1 MKTIQIKD
9 CSYEKFEAIRDIIYE
24 YIPFSIVHLGYSK
37 KLKLAIFNF
46 WDSDYIPDKLK
57 LYIMPLNKA
66 LLTSLNEKLRQVL
79 FRIN

>member
-37 KLKLAIFNF
+37 KLKMAIFNF
-46 WDSDYIPDKLK
+46 WDSDYIPNELSSYIIYFNQDLLVKLNNKLK
-57 LYIMPLNKA
+57 EALN
-66 LLTSLNEKLRQVL
+66 
-79 FRIN
+79 